1 MSEFSECLSYFIKEG
16 KTDTALLEERT
27 GVPCSVIASFLKG
40 KELPEQSVFRILLR
54 ELPLT
59 VEEERILSHCYYV
72 SSVGEWTYR
81 RRSYM
86 QQQLSA
92 LVQMIPRDTARPD
105 CNSIEPADFHTLP
118 KEGIQLY
125 RGPFAVEGVLH
136 QILSEE
142 LSTQERP
149 MVCTN
154 AILRQGMLQR
164 ILLGMYLSAGG
175 RLELRHVLPF
185 TKDTKTEL
193 NNLEA
198 LFGVLPFCIAPGCA
212 YHPWFYYS
220 TAPLYADASTPFS
233 FYLYTNQRLLW
244 FTDNLETAALISN
257 DDLLAAYRE
266 RFDQA
271 VKLSKP
277 LIHRAPSAEQMISAS
292 ASFYASAEPYQTY
305 SLELQPCLGP
315 FLTKE
320 MMERVVNLEEDGT
333 EELAHALYEYYQTTT
348 PRMTKITSICWGRGL
363 DLFIDEG
370 RLCAF
375 PPVYARAFDQ
385 RDRLELLQR
394 FHQSVMDGKSLL
406 YFVNES
412 RFPFAEVF
420 SLHCQGEKKAS
431 FEVHDR
437 VTQLY
442 ASILFE
448 EQSLCGALYDFIQ
461 SMPDGEWVYS
471 KEESLAIL
479 ERGVARC
486 EQLVL
491 LDSEHRSEPSQAVAA
506 E

>member
-1 MSEFSECLSYFIKEG
+1 
-16 KTDTALLEERT
+16 
-27 GVPCSVIASFLKG
+27 
-40 KELPEQSVFRILLR
+40 
-54 ELPLT
+54 
-59 VEEERILSHCYYV
+59 
-72 SSVGEWTYR
+72 
-81 RRSYM
+81 
-86 QQQLSA
+86 
-92 LVQMIPRDTARPD
+92 
-105 CNSIEPADFHTLP
+105 
-118 KEGIQLY
+118 
-125 RGPFAVEGVLH
+125 
-136 QILSEE
+136 
-142 LSTQERP
+142 

-220 TAPLYADASTPFS
+220 TAPLYADASTPFA

-277 LIHRAPSAEQMISAS
+277 LIHRAPSAEQMINAS

-348 PRMTKITSICWGRGL
+348 PRMTKITSICWERGL

>member
-198 LFGVLPFCIAPGCA
+198 LF
-212 YHPWFYYS
+212 W
-220 TAPLYADASTPFS
+220 
-233 FYLYTNQRLLW
+233 R
-244 FTDNLETAALISN
+244 AAL
-257 DDLLAAYRE
+257 LYRAGL
-266 RFDQA
+266 R
-271 VKLSKP
+271 LS
-277 LIHRAPSAEQMISAS
+277 
-292 ASFYASAEPYQTY
+292 
-305 SLELQPCLGP
+305 
-315 FLTKE
+315 
-320 MMERVVNLEEDGT
+320 
-333 EELAHALYEYYQTTT
+333 
-348 PRMTKITSICWGRGL
+348 
-363 DLFIDEG
+363 
-370 RLCAF
+370 
-375 PPVYARAFDQ
+375 
-385 RDRLELLQR
+385 
-394 FHQSVMDGKSLL
+394 SV
-406 YFVNES
+406 
-412 RFPFAEVF
+412 
-420 SLHCQGEKKAS
+420 
-431 FEVHDR
+431 
-437 VTQLY
+437 
-442 ASILFE
+442 
-448 EQSLCGALYDFIQ
+448 
-461 SMPDGEWVYS
+461 
-471 KEESLAIL
+471 
-479 ERGVARC
+479 
-486 EQLVL
+486 VL
-491 LDSEHRSEPSQAVAA
+491 L
-506 E
+506 

>member
-185 TKDTKTEL
+185 TKDTK
-193 NNLEA
+193 
-198 LFGVLPFCIAPGCA
+198 
-212 YHPWFYYS
+212 
-220 TAPLYADASTPFS
+220 
-233 FYLYTNQRLLW
+233 
-244 FTDNLETAALISN
+244 
-257 DDLLAAYRE
+257 
-266 RFDQA
+266 
-271 VKLSKP
+271 
-277 LIHRAPSAEQMISAS
+277 
-292 ASFYASAEPYQTY
+292 
-305 SLELQPCLGP
+305 
-315 FLTKE
+315 
-320 MMERVVNLEEDGT
+320 
-333 EELAHALYEYYQTTT
+333 
-348 PRMTKITSICWGRGL
+348 
-363 DLFIDEG
+363 
-370 RLCAF
+370 
-375 PPVYARAFDQ
+375 
-385 RDRLELLQR
+385 
-394 FHQSVMDGKSLL
+394 
-406 YFVNES
+406 
-412 RFPFAEVF
+412 
-420 SLHCQGEKKAS
+420 
-431 FEVHDR
+431 
-437 VTQLY
+437 
-442 ASILFE
+442 
-448 EQSLCGALYDFIQ
+448 
-461 SMPDGEWVYS
+461 
-471 KEESLAIL
+471 
-479 ERGVARC
+479 
-486 EQLVL
+486 
-491 LDSEHRSEPSQAVAA
+491 RS
-506 E
+506 

>member
-1 MSEFSECLSYFIKEG
+1 
-16 KTDTALLEERT
+16 
-27 GVPCSVIASFLKG
+27 
-40 KELPEQSVFRILLR
+40 
-54 ELPLT
+54 
-59 VEEERILSHCYYV
+59 
-72 SSVGEWTYR
+72 
-81 RRSYM
+81 
-86 QQQLSA
+86 
-92 LVQMIPRDTARPD
+92 
-105 CNSIEPADFHTLP
+105 
-118 KEGIQLY
+118 
-125 RGPFAVEGVLH
+125 
-136 QILSEE
+136 
-142 LSTQERP
+142 
-149 MVCTN
+149 
-154 AILRQGMLQR
+154 
-164 ILLGMYLSAGG
+164 
-175 RLELRHVLPF
+175 
-185 TKDTKTEL
+185 
-193 NNLEA
+193 
-198 LFGVLPFCIAPGCA
+198 
-212 YHPWFYYS
+212 
-220 TAPLYADASTPFS
+220 
-233 FYLYTNQRLLW
+233 
-244 FTDNLETAALISN
+244 
-257 DDLLAAYRE
+257 
-266 RFDQA
+266 
-271 VKLSKP
+271 
-277 LIHRAPSAEQMISAS
+277 
-292 ASFYASAEPYQTY
+292 
-305 SLELQPCLGP
+305 
-315 FLTKE
+315 

-348 PRMTKITSICWGRGL
+348 PRMTKITSICWERGL

-491 LDSEHRSEPSQAVAA
+491 LDSEHRSERRRRLQQNKIWLCRLRIIRNPHSHCFIIKIKDRFESGRHTFPVSPQGGPCHP
-506 E
+506 

>member
-257 DDLLAAYRE
+257 DDLLAAYKE

-277 LIHRAPSAEQMISAS
+277 LIHRAPSAEQMINAS

-315 FLTKE
+315 
-320 MMERVVNLEEDGT
+320 
-333 EELAHALYEYYQTTT
+333 
-348 PRMTKITSICWGRGL
+348 
-363 DLFIDEG
+363 
-370 RLCAF
+370 
-375 PPVYARAFDQ
+375 
-385 RDRLELLQR
+385 
-394 FHQSVMDGKSLL
+394 
-406 YFVNES
+406 
-412 RFPFAEVF
+412 
-420 SLHCQGEKKAS
+420 
-431 FEVHDR
+431 
-437 VTQLY
+437 
-442 ASILFE
+442 
-448 EQSLCGALYDFIQ
+448 
-461 SMPDGEWVYS
+461 
-471 KEESLAIL
+471 
-479 ERGVARC
+479 
-486 EQLVL
+486 
-491 LDSEHRSEPSQAVAA
+491 RSSQKR
-506 E
+506 